1 MLLKKLY
8 LFTIIFLLFFLGHSQ
23 GHFRILKEKKSVV
36 VPFKLINNLI
46 VISVEVNGKEL
57 PFLLDSGVD
66 KTILF
71 NLKLSDS
78 LQINNEEKI
87 VLQGLGEGDPI
98 HAIRSKNNV
107 LRIKNI
113 INPNQQIY
121 VLLGEQFDLSAKMGI
136 DINGIIGG
144 DLFRNFIV
152 KINYNSK
159 RLVFYNP
166 DTYKYKKCKKCISFP
181 LEFYKRKPLINVVIE
196 NHLKE
201 KIDVKLLIDS
211 GGGDALWLFE
221 DSHPK
226 ISVPEKY
233 FDDFLGKGLSGNIY
247 GKRSLL
253 EKLIIGDFVL
263 ENVSVSYPDSL
274 SVVAALNNRERNG
287 TLGANILTRFHV
299 IFDYPN
305 KKISLRKNGS
315 KFNDP
320 FYYNKSGIEVIY
332 GGEMLVKE
340 KQSKLMSYNNTESD
354 TKSITRVIFSYSLAY
369 KPSYQIALLRD
380 DSPAKNAGLLAGD
393 IFLRINGKTAY
404 ELKLQEI
411 VHILSGDANK
421 KITLLIDRGGKQ
433 LKYRFLLK
441 DLL

>member
-36 VPFKLINNLI
+36 VPFKLVNNLI

-57 PFLLDSGVD
+57 PFLFDSGVD

-78 LQINNEEKI
+78 LKINNEEKI
-87 VLQGLGEGDPI
+87 VLHGLGQGDPI

-113 INPNQQIY
+113 INPNQLIY

-166 DTYKYKKCKKCISFP
+166 DTYEYKKCKNCISFP

-196 NHLKE
+196 NHLRE

-226 ISVPEKY
+226 ISVPERY
-233 FDDFLGKGLSGNIY
+233 FNDFLGKGLSGNIY

-253 EKLIIGDFVL
+253 KKLIIGDFVL

-274 SVVAALNNRERNG
+274 SVATALNNRERNG

-340 KQSKLMSYNNTESD
+340 KKSRMVSNHSESD
-354 TKSITRVIFSYSLAY
+354 TKSITHIIFSYGLAF
-369 KPSYQIALLRD
+369 KPSYQIVLLRD
-380 DSPAKNAGLLAGD
+380 DSPAKKAGLLVGD
-393 IFLRINGKTAY
+393 IFLKINGKTAY

-411 VHILSGDANK
+411 VEILSGKANK
-421 KITLLIDRGGKQ
+421 KITLSIDRSGKQ
-433 LKYRFLLK
+433 LKYSFLLK